1 MFPTLFVVASCVAA
15 VASVLNALSLSISFP
30 LRGSFEP
37 EFSIEFESDFF
48 SVFSAFLPT
57 VSFPSVV
64 STAGASFFSVGF
76 VFNFELSV
84 VTRFLYAVFNS
95 S

>member
-15 VASVLNALSLSISFP
+15 VASVLNVFSLSISFP

-37 EFSIEFESDFF
+37 VFSIELESDFF

-57 VSFPSVV
+57 VSFPLVV
-64 STAGASFFSVGF
+64 STFGASFGLL
-76 VFNFELSV
+76 FNPELTNITS
-84 VTRFLYAVFNS
+84 F
-95 S
+95 

>member
-1 MFPTLFVVASCVAA
+1 MFPTLFIVASCVAA

-48 SVFSAFLPT
+48 SVFSTFLPT

-64 STAGASFFSVGF
+64 STAGASFFLVDF
-76 VFNFELSV
+76 DFNFELTV
-84 VTRFLYAVFNS
+84 VDKLL
-95 S
+95 